1 MDKTKNIKNKN
12 RKVIIF
18 FIILTFLVI
27 SYFIFKNSNKP
38 KFVDLYC
45 KVKNNIQ
52 NIENANFKMVLYDKK
67 ENTFFVLRDTL
78 GIEFIIDNDS
88 INVSNNSLEIIKP
101 FEKVK
106 VYKIQ
111 IDPKLQKEF
120 VNGYKDIIFFC
131 KENKIIGIKKD
142 TLIERNITIT
152 FMIDEV
158 NENTIPNWQKDLDES
173 NNIGYIIYDKTDKFK
188 IDFCRFGNFF
198 KIEDYWYFYY
208 GQNRGDK

>member
-1 MDKTKNIKNKN
+1 MNKTKNIKNKN

-52 NIENANFKMVLYDKK
+52 NIENANFEVASYNKK
-67 ENTFFVLRDTL
+67 KNRFFIRRDTL

-88 INVSNNSLEIIKP
+88 INVLNNSLEIIKP
-101 FEKVK
+101 FEER
-106 VYKIQ
+106 YKIQ

-120 VNGYKDIIFFC
+120 VNEYKGIIFFC
-131 KENKIIGIKKD
+131 INNNLSVIQID
-142 TLIERNITIT
+142 TLVEKNISIYFDIT
-152 FMIDEV
+152 NIDAKSIPSCK
-158 NENTIPNWQKDLDES
+158 NELDE
-173 NNIGYIIYDKTDKFK
+173 NNCEGVFIYDKSGNINLD
-188 IDFCRFGNFF
+188 DYSFGKLN
-198 KIEDYWYFYY
+198 KLDNLWYFFYY
-208 GQNRGDK
+208 ERKRP

>member
-1 MDKTKNIKNKN
+1 MNKTKNIKNKN

-18 FIILTFLVI
+18 FIILTFLAI

-131 KENKIIGIKKD
+131 KENKIIGIKND

-173 NNIGYIIYDKTDKFK
+173 NHIGFIVYDKTDKFK
-188 IDFCRFGNFF
+188 ISYCEFGNFF

-208 GQNRGDK
+208 GQNRADQ